1 MGSTLASRALGR
13 QLQKFRER
21 ADVSKNSAAKA
32 AETSPQ
38 TYGRLEDGVKHNPT
52 NMMINALCDKLRVSD
67 DERRLLLALGE
78 EVRRERASAGKWW
91 RAYIDGA
98 QVNFDHYLSLEQNA
112 RRVTTLQIGLLP
124 GLLQTEAYRRQLA
137 WSGHPTWT
145 PEEVARRVALL
156 SIRQERLEDPKFRYE
171 TIIPEW
177 LLRQQTGGPGVMGD
191 QLRHLLAEGERPNVL
206 IRIVPLAAT
215 DPIVGIASS
224 FVLLE
229 FGPLPFTKLI
239 EQPVVFVEGF
249 TGALYL
255 ETKDHL
261 DPYEEALGRA
271 RRVALDEA
279 ASRDLIQAVLRECYE

>member
-38 TYGRLEDGVKHNPT
+38 TYGRLEDGVKHNAT
-52 NMMINALCDKLRVSD
+52 NMQINALCDKLKVSD

-78 EVRRERASAGKWW
+78 EVRKERKSDGKWW
-91 RAYIDGA
+91 RAYIDGT
-98 QVNFDHYLSLEQNA
+98 QVDFDHYLSLEQSA
-112 RRVTTLQIGLLP
+112 LRKTTVQIGLLP
-124 GLLQTEAYRRQLA
+124 GLLQTAAYRRQLA

-145 PEEVARRVALL
+145 SEDVERRVTLL
-156 SIRQERLEDPKFRYE
+156 TIRQERLSDPDFEYE

-177 LLRQQTGGPGVMGD
+177 LLRQRTGGPGVMGD
-191 QLRHLLAEGERPNVL
+191 QLRHLLTEGERPNVS
-206 IRIVPLAAT
+206 IRVLPLDAT

-239 EQPVVFVEGF
+239 EPPVVFVEGF

-261 DPYEEALGRA
+261 DPYKDALVRA
-271 RRVALDEA
+271 QRVALDTT
-279 ASRDLIQAVLRECYE
+279 ASNDLIRRVLRECYE